1 MLSQTHDKA
10 PDYLTEALRVYD
22 PDCVGNCSSRS
33 LAQWQRQANHLHAV
47 IHQRAAELNSA
58 VNIAEPVED
67 MEAFWALA
75 ARTEAGTT
83 NLTYW
88 DTFENGRRIQL
99 ERVLAEVYGAEQS
112 ILVNCG
118 MSAIAVALGACK
130 VRSGTRLLVG
140 KSRYFETSSLIERY
154 LLPLGV
160 EIHAVD
166 VAQPNALRD
175 ALAAFRPDVVLLETI
190 ANMPS
195 VDPVRD
201 ITDWSAS
208 PSAPIFILDNSVQS
222 ALTRWFDLL
231 DFTDRLLVVESGTKY
246 ITNDAM
252 CGVVYGA
259 GDLIASAR
267 NYGRDTGQFLQ
278 ARALSYLDA
287 SLIRL
292 LPLRMATHS
301 RNVRTFAAEL
311 SRSGMPELEAIVLDK
326 FADEGNAKVLAKG
339 VGSLIFLAFGNCEG
353 ADYKRLLTRWQQRAR
368 AHGEA
373 VVPDVR
379 AGFGWL
385 KSSAR
390 VYETT
395 RLNRADAPSYLRVS
409 IGLEDT
415 EVVRA
420 SAKCLRDAA
429 QEVLSDRQT
438 KLTITN
444 SFGAI

>member
-1 MLSQTHDKA
+1 MLKQTPDR
-10 PDYLTEALRVYD
+10 PSDYLTEALRVYGLD
-22 PDCVGNCSSRS
+22 IVESGPVRS
-33 LAQWQRQANHLHAV
+33 LNQWQWQVNRLHAA
-47 IHQRAAELNSA
+47 ILQRATELNNA

-67 MEAFWALA
+67 MDAFWTLA
-75 ARTEAGTT
+75 TQTDAGIT

-88 DTFENGRRIQL
+88 DTFENGRRLQL
-99 ERVLAEVYGAEQS
+99 ERVLAEVYGSEQS

-130 VRSGTRLLVG
+130 VRTGTRLLVG
-140 KSRYFETSSLIERY
+140 KSRYFETSGLIERH

-166 VAQPNALRD
+166 VAQPNVLRD
-175 ALAAFRPDVVLLETI
+175 ALGGFRPEVVLLETI

-201 ITDWSAS
+201 IAAWSAS

-222 ALTRWFDLL
+222 ALTQWFDLL
-231 DFTDRLLVVESGTKY
+231 DFPDRLLVVESGTKY

-252 CGVVYGA
+252 CGVIYGA
-259 GDLIASAR
+259 GDLIASSRHYA
-267 NYGRDTGQFLQ
+267 RDTGQSLQ

-292 LPLRMATHS
+292 LPPRMATHS
-301 RNVRTFAAEL
+301 RNVRTFATEL
-311 SRSGMPELEAIVLDK
+311 SRSGITELKLTVLDS
-326 FADEGNAKVLAKG
+326 FADEGNAKVFAKG
-339 VGSLIFLAFGNCEG
+339 VGSLIYLVFGDFEG
-353 ADYKRLLTRWQQRAR
+353 SDYKQLLTRWRQKAR
-368 AHGEA
+368 AHGDA

-395 RLNRADAPSYLRVS
+395 RLNRADAPSYFRISL
-409 IGLEDT
+409 GLEDT
-415 EVVRA
+415 EAVKA
-420 SAKCLRDAA
+420 SAKCLADAA
-429 QEVLSDRQT
+429 KEILAGRQPA
-438 KLTITN
+438 LELAEFWRN
-444 SFGAI
+444 